1 MNERLTA
8 CCGLCCV
15 DCIPSHSELFALV
28 NDLDRVLEDL
38 RFEEYAALKADGN
51 TTFRDYASFRSVFRA
66 IRDLRCPG
74 PCRERGGI
82 RLCAIR
88 DCAQERGDEGCWQCG
103 TRSGCR
109 GLDRLRTVHPHL
121 DAHLD
126 LIAELGPSSW
136 FEEEENTIAGRRESR
151 PAHSHGGG
159 LSAFRINART
169 TTTMFRSAD
178 SGSPCRQPK
187 EGDRP

>member
-1 MNERLTA
+1 MHRMNERLTA

-88 DCAQERGDEGCWQCG
+88 DCAQERGNEDCWRCG

-109 GLDRLRTVHPHL
+109 HLDRLRTVHPHL
-121 DAHLD
+121 AAHLD
-126 LIAELGPSSW
+126 LIAELGPASW
-136 FEEEENTIAGRRESR
+136 FERRREHYR
-151 PAHSHGGG
+151 WQ
-159 LSAFRINART
+159 RR
-169 TTTMFRSAD
+169 
-178 SGSPCRQPK
+178 
-187 EGDRP
+187 E